1 MASDRADV
9 SFPSSQQELEQ
20 ALLSLLLEDKAPY
33 PWNPANEA
41 TEAFFAA
48 AEDEWVAGQ
57 SSEELDAINA
67 QSYAF
72 FDRLSQAWDTSSAQP
87 SDALQAQLVS
97 HFGDRIPHSFL
108 NRIAQQA
115 QTLLNTQQPLADQLV
130 QCVQDLLSGWNT
142 DDLIVL
148 ARPYAYAMRGNDA
161 DALEAA
167 LRSVRY
173 AAWTELSGVEQ
184 ARLSLAIARYT
195 LTQASSEKTR

>member
-9 SFPSSQQELEQ
+9 SFSSSKQDLEQ
-20 ALLSLLLEDKAPY
+20 QFLSLLLEDEAPY
-33 PWNPANEA
+33 PWNPADEA
-41 TEAFFAA
+41 AEAFFAA

-57 SSEELDAINA
+57 SSDELDALNA
-67 QSYAF
+67 QSYTF
-72 FDRLSQAWDTSSAQP
+72 FDRLAQAWDASSTQP
-87 SDALQAQLVS
+87 SDALQAQLVN

-108 NRIAQQA
+108 DRIAQHA

-142 DDLIVL
+142 DDLTVL
-148 ARPYAYAMRGNDA
+148 ARPYAYAMRGTDT

-195 LTQASSEKTR
+195 LTQVSSEKTR